1 MKVTSKDL
9 SRLLTIMIVSKIL
22 FSDIN
27 VFVKSSG
34 PAAYMEAVL
43 CAVSGI
49 TIFLAISFFYKKI
62 GCPDIFSSL
71 EFSFGRIA
79 KCVIGTLFFIF
90 ATIYTALSLKIYAD
104 AIITIAYPNS
114 HVSFAMIFIVVA
126 MVVTAYNG
134 IDTVTKF
141 CSVCLVSMLSLLV
154 ILFALALKNAD
165 VSNLFPIFG
174 GGAKSII
181 LGSKNFYMY
190 NEILFLFFL
199 SSYLERKEDAAKVG
213 FKAILVSSA
222 VIVAS
227 TFIYSLCVPYP
238 VSKMF
243 NMPLLQ
249 LASSTEID
257 IFFQRTEGIF
267 FLLWIYSSFLYI
279 GTSFYFTLYSFR
291 KTYNSTDFKAIIPSL
306 TVVTVIISAFFK
318 STDEVSEFYAAATW
332 VFSIFAFAVPLLS
345 FATEYFKMR
354 RKNA

>member
-27 VFVKSSG
+27 IFVKNSG
-34 PAAYMEAVL
+34 SAAYMEAVL

-49 TIFLAISFFYKKI
+49 VIFLAISFFYKKI
-62 GCPDIFSSL
+62 GCPDIFSSV
-71 EFSFGRIA
+71 EFSFGKIA
-79 KCVIGTLFFIF
+79 KSVIGTLFFVLS
-90 ATIYTALSLKIYAD
+90 TVYTALSLKLYAD

-114 HVSFAMIFIVVA
+114 HAFYVMAFIVVT
-126 MVVTAYNG
+126 MLVTAYNG
-134 IDTVTKF
+134 IDTVAKF

-154 ILFALALKNAD
+154 ILYALTLKNAD

-181 LGSKNFYMY
+181 FGVKNIYMY

-199 SSYLERKEDAAKVG
+199 SGYLEEKEDASKVG
-213 FKAILVSSA
+213 IKAILISSA
-222 VIVAS
+222 VIIEG
-227 TFIYSLCVPYP
+227 TFIYNLCVPYP

-249 LASSTEID
+249 LASSTEMD

-267 FLLWIYSSFLYI
+267 FLLWIYSSFLYL
-279 GTSFYFTLYSFR
+279 GTSFYFTLYSFK
-291 KTYNSTDFKAIIPSL
+291 KTYNSTDFKALIPSL
-306 TVVTVIISAFFK
+306 IVIIVIITAFFK
-318 STDEVSEFYAAATW
+318 STDEVSRFYVAATW
-332 VFSIFAFAVPLLS
+332 IFSVFAFAVPFIS
-345 FATEYFKMR
+345 FVTEYFKRR